1 MTSVKIRHHPNLVT
15 LIGIAEYQNEY
26 YIINEFCN
34 GVSNLIIQAT
44 LFDFLHETNHTVS
57 IKVKLSIAKQIAR
70 GMLFLHTNDPPI
82 IHRDLK
88 SLKYL
93 FIKLASFWSTST
105 TEKRNHKSKSPILD
119 FPEILLQLT

>member
-1 MTSVKIRHHPNLVT
+1 MTSVKIRHHPSLVT

-34 GVSNLIIQAT
+34 GAT
-44 LFDFLHETNHTVS
+44 LFDFLHESNHTIS
-57 IKVKLSIAKQIAR
+57 MKVKLSIAKQIAR

-88 SLKYL
+88 SL
-93 FIKLASFWSTST
+93 
-105 TEKRNHKSKSPILD
+105 N
-119 FPEILLQLT
+119 ILLVNKYNGEDNPQIKIADFGLSRDFASTYMTGTLGTYHWMAP

>member
-34 GVSNLIIQAT
+34 GAT
-44 LFDFLHETNHTVS
+44 LFDFLHESNHIIS
-57 IKVKLSIAKQIAR
+57 MKVKLSIAKQIAR

-88 SLKYL
+88 SL
-93 FIKLASFWSTST
+93 
-105 TEKRNHKSKSPILD
+105 N
-119 FPEILLQLT
+119 ILLVNKYNGEDNPQIKIADFGLSRDFASTYMTGTLGTYHWMAP

>member
-34 GVSNLIIQAT
+34 GVCFLFLFKAT
-44 LFDFLHETNHTVS
+44 LFDFLHESEHNIS
-57 IKVKLSIAKQIAR
+57 MKVKLSIAKQIAK

-88 SLKYL
+88 SLKYV
-93 FIKLASFWSTST
+93 
-105 TEKRNHKSKSPILD
+105 
-119 FPEILLQLT
+119 ILLTIVFY

>member
-15 LIGIAEYQNEY
+15 LIGIAEFQNEY

-44 LFDFLHETNHTVS
+44 LFDFLHESNHTVS

-88 SLKYL
+88 SLKY
-93 FIKLASFWSTST
+93 FFYQVSV
-105 TEKRNHKSKSPILD
+105 
-119 FPEILLQLT
+119 LLVNKYNGET